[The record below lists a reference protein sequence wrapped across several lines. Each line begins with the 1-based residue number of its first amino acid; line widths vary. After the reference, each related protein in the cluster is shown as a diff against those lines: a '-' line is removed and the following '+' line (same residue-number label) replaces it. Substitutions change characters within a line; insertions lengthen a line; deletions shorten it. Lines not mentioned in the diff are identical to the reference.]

1 MLTIYEGEGKILFGI
16 ENKINKTYVGA
27 HTGNKDNASSTLGN
41 HVTSG
46 LPRSEESAVHV
57 DIIQTLDTV
66 EWVTFGMTSA
76 SV

>member
-1 MLTIYEGEGKILFGI
+1 MLTIYEGEGEILFWI
-16 ENKINKTYVGA
+16 ENKINTYVGA
-27 HTGNKDNASSTLGN
+27 HTGNKNNASSTLGN